1 MSESSEHTQVLEP
14 EPSPQPAPPRRT
26 ALIAA
31 VSVAVVAILGVG
43 SFAAVKLLGGGPQPS
58 EALPTSTLAFVAVD
72 LDPSAGQ
79 KIEAIKMMRKFPEL
93 KKQVDLHTR
102 DDIRTYVF
110 DEATKD
116 NGCSRL
122 SYDEDV
128 KPWLGERAALG
139 AVDVGGKT
147 PAPVL
152 ALQYSDQG
160 KAKAGLDALV
170 ACSKTNDVFY
180 AFEDAYVVISDTAA
194 HAKSIASDAKA
205 HPLSADADYQKWTEA
220 SGDPGVV
227 SFYVAHKA
235 ADYFL
240 REFGSQFASA
250 TADLKQ
256 QLAGFQG
263 MAGTVRFADG
273 GMELETA
280 AGGLS
285 TAMSPA
291 RVGDDVARLPGDTAL
306 ALGFGVPDDFASRIV
321 DSLKSQGDLFDRGI
335 QQLEQQ
341 TGLSLPEDLQTLLGN
356 AVTFSVGGNAPLDLT
371 SVKKPEDVPAGLAIT
386 GDPAK
391 IRAVLDKVSERTGR
405 SLDDLG
411 VNVQT
416 GDGHIALATSGS
428 YARALI
434 TGGKL
439 GDNASFTRVVP
450 HADTANAVI
459 YVDFNSAWR
468 DSFLALAEKEGSA
481 KDAEEFNANT
491 RPLSALGIS
500 SWLDGRTAHALVKLT
515 TD

>member
-1 MSESSEHTQVLEP
+1 MSESSEHTQMLES
-14 EPSPQPAPPRRT
+14 EPAPEAAAPRRT

-31 VSVAVVAILGVG
+31 VSVAVVAILGAG

-58 EALPTSTLAFVAVD
+58 EALPTSTIAFVAVD

-79 KIEAIKMMRKFPEL
+79 KIEAIKMMRKFPDL
-93 KKQVDLHTR
+93 KKHVNLHTG
-102 DDIRTYVF
+102 DDIRKYVF
-110 DEATKD
+110 DEATKH

-122 SYDEDV
+122 SYDKDI

-139 AVDVGGKT
+139 AVDLGGKS

-152 ALQYSDQG
+152 ALQYSDQD
-160 KAKAGLDALV
+160 KATAGLDALV
-170 ACSKTNDVFY
+170 KCSDSNDVFF
-180 AFEDAYVVISDTAA
+180 AFEDSYVVISDTAA
-194 HAKSIASDAKA
+194 HAKSIAADGKA
-205 HPLSADADYQKWTEA
+205 HPLSGDSDFQRWTQA
-220 SGDPGVV
+220 AGDPGVV

-235 ADYFL
+235 TDYFL

-250 TADLKQ
+250 TTDLKRQ
-256 QLAGFQG
+256 FAAFQG

-280 AGGLS
+280 AGGLN
-285 TAMSPA
+285 TAMSTA
-291 RVGDDVARLPGDTAL
+291 RVGDVVSRLPGDTAL
-306 ALGFGVPDDFASRIV
+306 ALGFGVPDDFASHIV
-321 DSLKSQGDLFDRGI
+321 DSLKSQGDMFDQGI
-335 QQLEQQ
+335 KQLEQQ
-341 TGLSLPEDLQTLLGN
+341 TGLKLPEDLQTLFGN
-356 AVTFSVGGNAPLDLT
+356 AVTFSVGGKAPLDLT
-371 SVKKPEDVPAGLAIT
+371 AIKKPEDVPAGLAIT

-391 IRAVLDKVSERTGR
+391 IKAVLDKVSKRTGR

-416 GDGHIALATSGS
+416 GDGHIAIATSGS

-434 TGGKL
+434 GGGKL
-439 GDNASFTRVVP
+439 GENASFTRVVP
-450 HADTANAVI
+450 HADKANGVI

-491 RPLSALGIS
+491 KPLSALGIS
-500 SWLDGRTAHALVKLT
+500 TWLDGKTAHALVKLT